1 MIEKKLNEKVYLLVP
16 VFGENETGNKKHGNF
31 DERITEAEALVES
44 AGATIVGQG
53 TQNIREINP
62 ATIFGKGKL
71 AEFKADAEEKGATTV
86 ICDCSLSPAQ
96 AKNLSDFFDLKTLDK
111 TALILDIF
119 ALNARTNEGKL
130 QVEVAQLEYLL
141 PRLKGQGKSLS
152 RLGGGIG
159 TRGPGETKLE
169 TDRRHILSRIKNLKS
184 QLKELAER
192 RELQNER
199 RSKNGVLTVA
209 LAGYTNAGKS
219 TLLNLLSGSD
229 VLAENRLFA
238 TLDPTARKVRLGK
251 TDVVFFDTVGFIRDI
266 PTDLIDA
273 FKSTLSCIKSADLIL
288 NVCDLTRDFVSQ
300 SETTV
305 SILKEIGVVSP
316 VIKVYNKC
324 DNISD
329 FTFCDKNGI
338 IISAKTGQG
347 VDELKTRIENFFDN
361 QFIECII
368 RLDYSKQDLFFKQK
382 KYAEHTEIK
391 YLDNDIEIKLRVKK
405 SEYHR
410 FAEIAKID
418 EKVKSEEN

>member
-1 MIEKKLNEKVYLLVP
+1 MIDMVEKKLNEKVYLLVP
-16 VFGENETGNKKHGNF
+16 VFDEKENVNP
-31 DERITEAEALVES
+31 DERIAEAEALVES
-44 AGATIVGQG
+44 AGATIVGCG

-71 AEFKADAEEKGATTV
+71 AEFKTYAAENGATTV

-96 AKNLSDFFDLKTLDK
+96 AKNLSDFFELKTLDK

-229 VLAENRLFA
+229 VLAEDKLFA

-266 PTDLIDA
+266 PTDLIEA

-288 NVCDLTRDFVSQ
+288 NVCDLTHDFVSQ
-300 SETTV
+300 SETTDR
-305 SILKEIGVVSP
+305 ILKEIGVIAP

-338 IISAKTGQG
+338 IVSAKTGEG
-347 VDELKTRIENFFDN
+347 IDYLKARIESFFDD
-361 QFIECII
+361 QFVECVIC
-368 RLDYSKQDLFFKQK
+368 LDYSKQDLFFKQK
-382 KYAEHTEIK
+382 KHAEHAEIK
-391 YLDNDIEIKLRVKK
+391 YLDDKIEIKLRVKK

-410 FAEIAKID
+410 FAELAKND